1 MTQNW
6 ANSSQ
11 RYKLLL
17 PFLLA
22 AIVGFNCF
30 FFTPVN
36 LYLGNINEFSSSF
49 INIIQR
55 LLLATFLCILILGLI
70 SIVCKKN
77 LKYRYSV
84 FLAAIGIL
92 TWLQSNILV
101 WDYGLLDGRS
111 IDWSVDS
118 WRGWLDLTV
127 WISILTISIVFYKRI
142 GRIFI
147 IFAVLLF
154 IMQILSVSYGTVRNF
169 DKITITQKKQGD
181 DILKNL
187 ANFSLK
193 KNVLHL
199 VLDGFQADVFENL
212 INIKRLGK
220 HYRKNFSGFIF
231 YNEALGVFPYTRF
244 AVPAFLTGKI
254 YKNNMVKN
262 DFIESALKGKS
273 ILNAA
278 HKSGYEVD
286 LASEPYFEKLYRNG
300 HHNYSY
306 IIPGNSQENFL
317 IDNVTKLVDLALFRI
332 VPHFFKRHIYNK
344 QNWFLNT
351 RFRGDARM
359 QHRFFSH
366 SYFVNRFINNMQNT
380 RGKPVYKYI
389 HIMNTHNP
397 MVLNAN
403 CSYAGSAI
411 ATNRITL
418 TIQSKC
424 TLDLITRLMARMKE
438 LNVYDNTLIIMHADH
453 GGWVKP
459 YRFRGQIVTKDG
471 RKIPP
476 WAAALASPLIAIK
489 PANASGPLR
498 VSSAYASLSDLP
510 DTISDALSLGKKF
523 GGQSILRL
531 KPGQRRSRKFY
542 FYYWQRDAWEAKYTS
557 PIHEFTIDGS
567 LYNTRWKP
575 RKVYY
580 PPKKNKR

>member
-1 MTQNW
+1 MTQDW
-6 ANSSQ
+6 ANNNQ

-17 PFLLA
+17 PYLLA
-22 AIVGFNCF
+22 AIVGFNFF
-30 FFTPVN
+30 FFTPIN

-49 INIIQR
+49 INIIQW
-55 LLLATFLCILILGLI
+55 LLIATFLCILILGLI
-70 SIVCKKN
+70 SLVCKKN

-92 TWLQSNILV
+92 IWLQSNIFV
-101 WDYGLLDGRS
+101 WDYGLLDGRN
-111 IDWSVDS
+111 IDWSVSS

-127 WISILTISIVFYKRI
+127 WISILTVSIVFYKKI

-147 IFAVLLF
+147 ISAVLLF
-154 IMQILSVSYGTVRNF
+154 IIQLLSVSYETVRNL
-169 DKITITQKKQGD
+169 DKITITQKKQGGNK
-181 DILKNL
+181 LKNL
-187 ANFSLK
+187 ANFSPK

-199 VLDGFQADVFENL
+199 ILDGFQADVFENL
-212 INIKRLGK
+212 INLDGLGK
-220 HYRKNFSGFIF
+220 YYRKNFSGFVF
-231 YNEALGVFPYTRF
+231 YNEALGIFPYTRF
-244 AVPAFLTGKI
+244 AVPAFLTGKV

-262 DFIESALKGKS
+262 DFIVSALKGKS

-278 HKSGYEVD
+278 YKSGYEVD
-286 LASEPYFEKLYRNG
+286 LASEPYFEKLYRSG

-317 IDNVTKLVDLALFRI
+317 IDNVTKLIDLALFRI
-332 VPHFFKRHIYNK
+332 APHFLKRYIYNK

-351 RFRGDARM
+351 YFRGDVRM

-366 SYFVNRFINNMQNT
+366 SYFIDRLINNMQNS
-380 RGKPVYKYI
+380 RRAPVYKYI

-397 MVLNAN
+397 MVLNAD

-424 TLDLITRLMARMKE
+424 TLDLITRLISRMKE

-453 GGWVKP
+453 GGWVRP

-471 RKIPP
+471 KKIPP

-489 PANASGPLR
+489 LPNASGPLR
-498 VSSAYASLSDLP
+498 TSSAFASLLDIP
-510 DTISDALSLGKKF
+510 DTISDALSLGEKF
-523 GGQSILRL
+523 DGRSILKL

-557 PIHEFTIDGS
+557 PIYEFTIDGS
-567 LYNTRWKP
+567 LYDTRWKP
-575 RKVYY
+575 GRVFY
-580 PPKKNKR
+580 PPRKNK